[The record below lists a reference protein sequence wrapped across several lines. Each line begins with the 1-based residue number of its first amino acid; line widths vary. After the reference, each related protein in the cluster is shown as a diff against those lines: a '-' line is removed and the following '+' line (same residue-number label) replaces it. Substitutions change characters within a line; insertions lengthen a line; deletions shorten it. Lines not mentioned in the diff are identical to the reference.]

1 MSSAEGQAMVTKEI
15 EARTA
20 ERPAVE
26 SVIAEVV
33 LSRLGEPGDLHSVQ
47 VKRAFGD
54 KFRVN
59 VYVRADAGSYRVAH
73 SFFLQADSDGNVLTS
88 SPAISRLY

>member
-1 MSSAEGQAMVTKEI
+1 MVTKEI
-15 EARTA
+15 EAGKV
-20 ERPAVE
+20 ERPALE

-33 LSRLGEPGDLHSVQ
+33 LSRLGEPSDLHSGQ

-59 VYVRADAGSYRVAH
+59 VYVRAEEGSYRVAH
-73 SFFLQADSDGNVLTS
+73 SYFLQADADGNVLTS
-88 SPAISRLY
+88 SPDISRLY